1 MRVWILVLLLTVA
14 PSVAGAQ
21 EPIDTFEVVFP
32 MNRPQHRPSSI
43 FVEGDGLASPASG
56 PIELRRGSSLVA
68 VFQAHQLFL
77 IVNRSARGTRVFEID
92 TQQGSYE
99 ISADRMQLAAQHGP
113 IVFWVGEELVAAVSP
128 NHVLSVV
135 DRSARI
141 RPPTP

>member
-1 MRVWILVLLLTVA
+1 MRSWLLVLLLTVA

-43 FVEGDGLASPASG
+43 FLEADGLGAVNG

-77 IVNRSARGTRVFEID
+77 IANRSTRGARVFEID

-99 ISADRMQLAAQHGP
+99 ISADRMHLAAQHGP

-135 DRSARI
+135 DRSARVE
-141 RPPTP
+141 PPTS